1 MRSNSRISGRRCLR
15 IEALEDRSL
24 PSAVPTAAGASTTAA
39 ETTTTAGDVVVPF
52 HAQVGSSALETI
64 LGVTKEFSSLEQA
77 VDAYLNSVPGW
88 HLSGTV
94 DTTPSYS
101 GSVDGS
107 LVVSATGILKSASV
121 TLTGSADIAGSI
133 EGYYGISVLHVGAG
147 VAADLSANIQVAA
160 SYTVSTNT
168 WYFAGSAS
176 VDGYV
181 KGYASAMAWP
191 LKGEVYIRGDLEAA
205 ASIDSTTGMASARV
219 TMVGSVGA
227 DAQMRSLFGG
237 WTTIASVSKNLGSY
251 GYSATF
257 NVGQW
262 LQTEVYGVAAANQT
276 TKVTAVVAV
285 QNEKSDD
292 SDTTLSLL
300 PASKTAS
307 EPTATT
313 TTVKASVY
321 AVAVQQLSTE
331 PLFSSGYFAV

>member
-1 MRSNSRISGRRCLR
+1 MMRSSSRISGRRCLR

-24 PSAVPTAAGASTTAA
+24 PSAVPTAAGASTTTA
-39 ETTTTAGDVVVPF
+39 ETTTTTAGDVVVPF

-205 ASIDSTTGMASARV
+205 ASIDSITGATVGSEIASACASGASAGASGVGMASASAGFGSTSRV
-219 TMVGSVGA
+219 
-227 DAQMRSLFGG
+227 
-237 WTTIASVSKNLGSY
+237 W
-251 GYSATF
+251 
-257 NVGQW
+257 W
-262 LQTEVYGVAAANQT
+262 
-276 TKVTAVVAV
+276 
-285 QNEKSDD
+285 
-292 SDTTLSLL
+292 
-300 PASKTAS
+300 P
-307 EPTATT
+307 
-313 TTVKASVY
+313 
-321 AVAVQQLSTE
+321 
-331 PLFSSGYFAV
+331 SGR